1 MSYPNIIQKH
11 NNDIQTIKSTYLPL
25 SGGILTG
32 FLRTTS
38 YISKATDDTFFDIY
52 GGTSHQRGSQ
62 LTLFGYEHTNA
73 GLAQISSYDKNGNHC
88 AFQVFPNGKIVTNG
102 NYYHSDTTSR
112 VFFCGGTYTEDGS
125 HLEVTGKDCVGD
137 FGGGAF
143 SLRAKDGTQT
153 ASFDGYANGGLYWR
167 GKPVVCRE
175 NYGGTPAW
183 IKFDNGLTVQ
193 WGYTY
198 VAGNTTNIT
207 FPIPFAQGIHCIQVT
222 PAITGNDNNTTVQV
236 NGWTNTYFN
245 PSFWD
250 SDTTASRSGYIF
262 WTAFGY

>member
-1 MSYPNIIQKH
+1 MSYPNVIQEI
-11 NNDIQTIKSTYLPL
+11 NTIKSSYLPL
-25 SGGILTG
+25 SGGTLTG
-32 FLRTTS
+32 LIRTS
-38 YISKATDDTFFDIY
+38 HHISKSVDNSYLDIY
-52 GGTSHQRGSQ
+52 GGTTHQKGSQ
-62 LTLFGYEHTNA
+62 LTLHGYEHTSP
-73 GLAQISSYDKNGNHC
+73 GLAQITSYDVSGNSC
-88 AFQVFPNGKIVTNG
+88 FFRVFPTGKVDTNG
-102 NYYHSDTTSR
+102 MFCHSDTTSR

-153 ASFDGYANGGLYWR
+153 SSFDGYANGGLYWR
-167 GKPVVCRE
+167 GKPVVYRE

-183 IKFDNGLTVQ
+183 IKFDNGLTIQ

-198 VAGNTTNIT
+198 VNGNTTNIT

-236 NGWTNTYFN
+236 NGWTTTYFN

-262 WTAFGY
+262 WTAYGY